1 MVLVSKYNFLTIGTL
16 IIGLLTTSL
25 VSPWIMAE
33 GSPDLL
39 GNDLF
44 TTSDKASINSRGVDD
59 VFSMAR
65 IFNLNQTVSG
75 SVHTIAKDVN
85 INALVGNNVYAAGD
99 RVSLK
104 ANVAQDVLILGQ
116 SITIKSNIGG
126 DLRGAGDAI
135 EIDGVVAGDIQL
147 AGQSILLN
155 GPVRGSA
162 TFATDNL
169 SFGPAAHIDGDL
181 ILYGKHGT
189 RFNIPASVID
199 PQRVIYRSSNQIV
212 DNEFI
217 EPVGKNLGT
226 LGLGI
231 FYELLVAILVTS
243 IIVIIAN
250 NASHRA
256 YNRAWSGV
264 WRSLGY
270 GFISLSV
277 LSGGAIVTA
286 VTFIGIPISI
296 LLMAATIVVTIVGY
310 WMGSYFI
317 GARIWLTARGE
328 LPSSIL
334 MIILTATLG
343 ALSAELISAIP
354 FIGWWLTIAI
364 TVFGVGALSP
374 WRAQRVTSVSN
385 TGT

>member
-1 MVLVSKYNFLTIGTL
+1 MILASKYNVLTIGAL
-16 IIGLLTTSL
+16 FISLLSTSL
-25 VSPWIMAE
+25 LSPWIMAE
-33 GSPDLL
+33 GGPDLL

-59 VFSMAR
+59 IFVMAR
-65 IFNLNQTVSG
+65 AFDLNQAVSG

-85 INALVGNNVYAAGD
+85 INATVGNSVYAAGD
-99 RVSLK
+99 RVSLN
-104 ANVAQDVLILGQ
+104 ADVVQDVLVVGQ
-116 SITIKSNIGG
+116 AITIRSNISG

-135 EIDGVVAGDIQL
+135 EIDGMVAGDIQL
-147 AGQSILLN
+147 AGQSIILN
-155 GPVRGSA
+155 APVHGSA
-162 TFATDNL
+162 TFATDDL
-169 SFGPAAHIDGDL
+169 SFGPAARIDGDL

-189 RFNIPASVID
+189 RFDIPARVID
-199 PQRVIYRSSNQIV
+199 PERVIYRASNQMI

-250 NASHRA
+250 NASHNA

-264 WRSLGY
+264 WSSLGY
-270 GFISLSV
+270 GFVGLAL
-277 LSGGAIVTA
+277 LSGGVIVTA
-286 VTFIGIPISI
+286 VTFIGIPVSI
-296 LLMAATIVVTIVGY
+296 LLIAATIIVTIVGY

-317 GARIWLTARGE
+317 GARIWLAARGE
-328 LPSSIL
+328 LPSSVV

-343 ALSAELISAIP
+343 ALCAELISAIP

-374 WRAQRVTSVSN
+374 WRAQRVTGAGS
-385 TGT
+385 TDA